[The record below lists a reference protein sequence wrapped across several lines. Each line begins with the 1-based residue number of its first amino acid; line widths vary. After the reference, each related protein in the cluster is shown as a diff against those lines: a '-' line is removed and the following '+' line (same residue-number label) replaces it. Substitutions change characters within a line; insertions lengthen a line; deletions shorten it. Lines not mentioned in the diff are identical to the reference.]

1 MRYTVHVCI
10 TFGYEPKTYIYVKDN
25 KAIGKIKAKIQLD
38 LNPLRHLKKNNTG
51 KYKTL
56 ASNAFKIRSFN
67 LSSCLCLVG

>member
-38 LNPLRHLKKNNTG
+38 LNPLRDFKKIINT
-51 KYKTL
+51 KH
-56 ASNAFKIRSFN
+56 
-67 LSSCLCLVG
+67 